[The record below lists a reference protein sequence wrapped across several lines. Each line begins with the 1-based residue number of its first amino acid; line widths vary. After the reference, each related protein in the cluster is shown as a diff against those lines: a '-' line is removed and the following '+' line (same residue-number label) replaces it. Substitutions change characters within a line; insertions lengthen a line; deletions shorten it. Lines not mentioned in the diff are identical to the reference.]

1 MFSHIAFVLL
11 KHTACGIIDISL
23 LTIALLYLCPFFIQ
37 ATPHIA
43 GIAALLWSHFP
54 ECTNNQIR
62 NAILHAAIEPPDT
75 SAQNPAGWDI
85 FYGHGNVNAGATYNL
100 LKDRGC
106 VGAGGRFPDT
116 DNGEVLSDQS
126 PGGELQL
133 QFGCTSDDHCQEAV
147 PNTCLGVQTCDLDTN
162 TCFESSPPIDCDDGL
177 ACTVDS
183 CDPTNGQC
191 AHTAIVCDDN
201 DVCNGIFSCDN
212 STGCVVDSAPIVCE
226 LETECNLASCDALSG
241 ECSYNTRVCDDSN
254 ACTTDTCDDN
264 LGCVFTPVPACCG
277 NGICEIEVGET
288 DESCAIDCGAPIGG
302 APTVLEFFPW
312 HEGKR
317 IFIPVLYCKAQLF
330 FFLHLLIHSLTLF
343 NRPHLRELGPAHG
356 KSL

>member
-1 MFSHIAFVLL
+1 MN
-11 KHTACGIIDISL
+11 HTACGIIDISL
-23 LTIALLYLCPFFIQ
+23 LTIALLYLRPFFIQ

-133 QFGCTSDDHCQEAV
+133 QFLQLTTTTTQAPPTTTTTTE
-147 PNTCLGVQTCDLDTN
+147 QTT
-162 TCFESSPPIDCDDGL
+162 TTTQAPPTTTTTTEQTTTTTQ
-177 ACTVDS
+177 AP
-183 CDPTNGQC
+183 PTTTTTTEQ
-191 AHTAIVCDDN
+191 T
-201 DVCNGIFSCDN
+201 
-212 STGCVVDSAPIVCE
+212 TTTTQAPPTTTTT
-226 LETECNLASCDALSG
+226 TEQTT
-241 ECSYNTRVCDDSN
+241 TR
-254 ACTTDTCDDN
+254 
-264 LGCVFTPVPACCG
+264 
-277 NGICEIEVGET
+277 
-288 DESCAIDCGAPIGG
+288 
-302 APTVLEFFPW
+302 
-312 HEGKR
+312 
-317 IFIPVLYCKAQLF
+317 
-330 FFLHLLIHSLTLF
+330 
-343 NRPHLRELGPAHG
+343 
-356 KSL
+356 